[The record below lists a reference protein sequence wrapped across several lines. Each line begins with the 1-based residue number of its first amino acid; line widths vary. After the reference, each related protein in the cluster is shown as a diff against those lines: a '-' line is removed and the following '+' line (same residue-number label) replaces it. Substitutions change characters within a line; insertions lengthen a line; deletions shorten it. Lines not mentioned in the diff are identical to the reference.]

1 MPWFRV
7 RYSEP
12 SRLQLS
18 IERKKGV
25 MEDKIPSKVGVP
37 QSDEIIESASMDLE
51 PYPIADKKATPTT
64 VTKLEDEKSFK
75 SKKSIGSFD
84 DPPASDWSVNAH
96 DDGTKVD
103 DLIRS
108 WEVIISAPGQSDDEG
123 EALASPILTPLT
135 QTSLSQHEDANSTAE
150 VQPFNKIGFF
160 AERGFLETFLDDS
173 SLEVFEDNIN
183 DNVPSTK
190 SPNKSQ
196 VRDLLA
202 QSTSA
207 GKSASNEKN
216 LAPLPDVMSKAK
228 PETLTPNVD
237 PVPLNGEANLSSIVP
252 SSKIQATSTSV
263 EASTK
268 SECSAPV
275 VHHVPLKGEG
285 ITSSVATSFKFQVAS
300 PSVEPNLKPEN
311 SVPVVDPVEN
321 KQGIIISPI
330 VFPSKVNLETSNVEG
345 NVKPENLVPVVD
357 NVANKGE
364 VNISPLVLPFKVN
377 VLSPSVEAN
386 IKPENEGI
394 VNISPVVL
402 PSKVQFVSPFPSVE
416 ANLKPENSVSLVEP
430 VNGKVVNSMGFNQVA
445 AGLIDVVDTFAQN
458 EVSPVEAPVVFEN
471 TATLVEYEVPGHSDL
486 PISIKGSH
494 NEKNGSNKLVG
505 NEEKDDKLS
514 NVGAFVS
521 IATVAT
527 VETLASWATPEVP
540 MVASQVASIERTPSI
555 EKVPKLADCNI
566 QTEKPLATSLQ
577 KPTVIEGTTPENIA
591 EDKALRL
598 SEEVTPVA
606 KEEVLSHSIK
616 IDTYDE
622 INIQELD
629 IDRVS
634 PEVQL
639 SSRNIKMEMED
650 YSQHEVEAGKRVG
663 DEEKGGNSPNVVAL
677 VGIAIVETATAVVVT
692 SVATSEVPMVA
703 TPRTP
708 IEDPSFT
715 KNAPQLADGEMN
727 MEAPVHTELSATL
740 KEQAVIDESAPE
752 QITEKALDPSEEV
765 APVANQKVAS
775 IVEND
780 DSDNDV
786 LIQEQD
792 IDQAFPEL
800 SEVESFRDIE
810 MGDDDPQTRASTIS
824 SDEKYD
830 PFWKNQKFLLIALVF
845 LVAVIGAVVGAI
857 IATSGSGGSSISSSS
872 SKNVP
877 PLLVT
882 PSPTLSPSQSL
893 LSLITGVA
901 IRKGAEFVDPDSYQ
915 SHAYNWLAK
924 NFTYGTY
931 SDAQLV
937 QRYSLACL
945 YFSTDLETEGGWNLS
960 TEWLSYLTACDWFGI
975 VCNAAGDITAL
986 NLGSNN
992 LVGELPAEVSLLT
1005 TAYLLWFD
1013 FNNGLTGTIPTEV
1026 ATLPVLQSLSLQGCS
1041 FSGTIPT
1048 EFGRLTNLYSLRLN
1062 SNYLTGSIPSSLG
1075 NLLKVQILLLNSNLL
1090 TGNMP
1095 AMICANRV
1103 NFDTAVAELSADCN
1117 YVNCTCCTSCW

>member
-1 MPWFRV
+1 VPWFRV

-202 QSTSA
+202 QSTSV

-285 ITSSVATSFKFQVAS
+285 NTSSVATSSKFQVAS

-330 VFPSKVNLETSNVEG
+330 VFPSKVNLETSSVEG
-345 NVKPENLVPVVD
+345 NVKPENLVPVED

-402 PSKVQFVSPFPSVE
+402 PSKVQFVSPSPSVE
-416 ANLKPENSVSLVEP
+416 ANLKPENSVALVEP
-430 VNGKVVNSMGFNQVA
+430 INGKVGNSMGFNQVA

-494 NEKNGSNKLVG
+494 VEKNGSNKLVG
-505 NEEKDDKLS
+505 NEKKDDK
-514 NVGAFVS
+514 
-521 IATVAT
+521 
-527 VETLASWATPEVP
+527 
-540 MVASQVASIERTPSI
+540 
-555 EKVPKLADCNI
+555 
-566 QTEKPLATSLQ
+566 
-577 KPTVIEGTTPENIA
+577 
-591 EDKALRL
+591 
-598 SEEVTPVA
+598 
-606 KEEVLSHSIK
+606 
-616 IDTYDE
+616 
-622 INIQELD
+622 
-629 IDRVS
+629 
-634 PEVQL
+634 
-639 SSRNIKMEMED
+639 ED

-663 DEEKGGNSPNVVAL
+663 DEEKEGNSPNVVAL
-677 VGIAIVETATAVVVT
+677 VGIATVETAAAVVVT

-703 TPRTP
+703 TPKTP

-792 IDQAFPEL
+792 IDQACPEL

-901 IRKGAEFVDPDSYQ
+901 IRKGAEFADPDSYQ
-915 SHAYNWLAK
+915 SHAYNWLAN
-924 NFTYGTY
+924 NFTYGTN

-945 YFSTDLETEGGWNLS
+945 YFSTDFETEGGWILS
-960 TEWLSYLTACDWFGI
+960 TEWLSYLTACDWFGV

-1026 ATLPVLQSLSLQGCS
+1026 ATLPVIQSLSLQGCS

-1117 YVNCTCCTSCW
+1117 DVNCTCCTSCW